1 MEFTQRFEQ
10 IPTYPAAQTYA
21 SKQELV
27 KLASNENP
35 WPPHPS
41 VCEAISKRLTGLHRY
56 PDPDNTLLR
65 QRIAAHYDLFQ
76 DQVAVGNGSCEILLA
91 AAEVMLEPG
100 TELIYSWPAFSM
112 YPHLNAMTGAR
123 AQTVALDAAQR
134 HDLPAMASRI
144 TDATRIIIVCNPNN
158 PTATA
163 VSLSELDAFV
173 GQVPSRICVIVDEA
187 YVEFSGFQ
195 TPRDSLVLLHKYPN
209 VVLLRT
215 FSKIYGLAGLRVGYA
230 LASERFRDAV
240 DRVRQPF
247 SVNQLA
253 ESAASE
259 AILHQGEVTSRAQQT
274 ATERDYLKQALDG
287 RGYLTTD
294 SQANFA
300 WVDLDG
306 RDETQVLSALSEQG
320 VLVRGGSGLGQPG
333 WLRVTYGDRKQN
345 DRFLNALDHAT
356 ATVA

>member
-10 IPTYPAAQTYA
+10 IPAYPAAQAYA
-21 SKQELV
+21 HEGELV
-27 KLASNENP
+27 SLASNENP

-65 QRIAAHYDLFQ
+65 NRIAAHYDLSP
-76 DQVAVGNGSCEILLA
+76 DRVAVGNGSCEILLA

-100 TELIYSWPAFSM
+100 TELIYAWPAFSM
-112 YPHLNAMTGAR
+112 YPHLSAMTGAQ
-123 AQTVALDAAQR
+123 AQTVELDQNQR
-134 HDLPAMASRI
+134 HDLGAMASRI
-144 TDATRIIIVCNPNN
+144 TKSTRIILVCNPNN
-158 PTATA
+158 PTSTA
-163 VSLSELDAFV
+163 LPVDELDAFIA
-173 GQVPSRICVIVDEA
+173 QVPSRICVIVDEA
-187 YVEFSGFQ
+187 YVEFSDLLS
-195 TPRDSLVLLHKYPN
+195 PRDSLALLDKYPN

-230 LASERFRDAV
+230 LGSDRFREAV

-259 AILHQGEVTSRAQQT
+259 AIRHQVEVASRAQQT
-274 ATERDYLKQALDG
+274 AMERDYLTQALG
-287 RGYLTTD
+287 RRGFLTTD

-300 WVDLDG
+300 WMDLHG
-306 RDETQVLSALSEQG
+306 RDEAQVLSRLAEQG
-320 VLVRGGSGLGQPG
+320 VLVRGGTGLGQPG
-333 WLRVTYGDRKQN
+333 WLRVTYGDRKQD
-345 DRFLNALDHAT
+345 DRFLSALDHAT
-356 ATVA
+356 AAVA